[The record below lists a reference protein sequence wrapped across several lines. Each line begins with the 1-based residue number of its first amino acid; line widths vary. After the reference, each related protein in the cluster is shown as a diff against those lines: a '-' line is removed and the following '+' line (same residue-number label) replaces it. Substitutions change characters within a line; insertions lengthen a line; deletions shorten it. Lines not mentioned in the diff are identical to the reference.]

1 MGSPQIW
8 KSEPNRKEMP
18 MALPEKVRIGLEQVQ
33 KDLAEA
39 IQEKS
44 NADQEW
50 FSWLD
55 LEEFIVKILQ
65 D

>member
-1 MGSPQIW
+1 
-8 KSEPNRKEMP
+8 
-18 MALPEKVRIGLEQVQ
+18 MALPDKVRTGLEQVQ

-39 IQEKS
+39 IQEKE

-50 FSWLD
+50 FSWTD
-55 LEEFIVKILQ
+55 LEELIVKILQ

>member
-1 MGSPQIW
+1 
-8 KSEPNRKEMP
+8 